1 MIAIRRPETSAL
13 PSACSS
19 VTPIA
24 ARSPSAVG
32 SDGSPAPPWDSGR
45 QYA

>member
-1 MIAIRRPETSAL
+1 MPIRRPETSGVPNAR
-13 PSACSS
+13 SS

-24 ARSPSAVG
+24 RQTPSAVG
-32 SDGSPAPPWDSGR
+32 SDGSPAPPCDSGR